1 MHAMST
7 KRTEEELDKPTQDLF
22 LLGSLLLLI
31 LAHPFL
37 DGPLWGR
44 AALGMLTF
52 VPLLIALVRM
62 SQKKHLVW
70 PFAALLIAAFAC
82 AIAAYISGD
91 RVLTAIQFA
100 LVTIAFG
107 VSVAGLFSYL
117 QAGTATRI
125 TAGHLYTAGSIYLLL
140 VLLFFALYSCIVAI
154 HPDAFEKTSGGTTGS
169 AIDLLYF
176 SMVTLTTVGYGDIVP
191 VRPIARMLAG
201 LEATTGVLYVAITVS
216 LLVSG
221 YKGRARS

>member
-1 MHAMST
+1 MMQGTDSNS
-7 KRTEEELDKPTQDLF
+7 DKPAQDLF
-22 LLGSLLLLI
+22 LLGSILLLI

-37 DGPLWGR
+37 DGRLWGR
-44 AALGMLTF
+44 GVLAVLTF
-52 VPLLIALVRM
+52 VPLVIALVRM

-70 PFAALLIAAFAC
+70 PFAALLIAAVAC

-100 LVTIAFG
+100 LVTIAFA

-117 QAGTATRI
+117 QAGTASRI

-140 VLLFFALYSCIVAI
+140 VLLFFALYSCIAAI
-154 HPDAFEKTSGGTTGS
+154 YPDAFEKTSGGTTGTTGNS
-169 AIDLLYF
+169 IDLLYF
-176 SMVTLTTVGYGDIVP
+176 SMCTLTTVGYGDIVP
-191 VRPIARMLAG
+191 VRPLARMLAG

>member
-1 MHAMST
+1 MMQST
-7 KRTEEELDKPTQDLF
+7 DSTADKPAQDLF

-31 LAHPFL
+31 LAHPLL
-37 DGPLWGR
+37 DGVFWGQ
-44 AALGMLTF
+44 AVLGLMTF
-52 VPLLIALVRM
+52 VPLVIALVRM

-82 AIAAYISGD
+82 AIAAHISGD

-100 LVTIAFG
+100 LAAIAFA

-140 VLLFFALYSCIVAI
+140 VVLFFTLYSCLVAI
-154 HPDAFEKTSGGTTGS
+154 HPDAFEKTSGGTTGN

-176 SMVTLTTVGYGDIVP
+176 SMCTLTTVGYGDIVP
-191 VRPIARMLAG
+191 VRPVARTLAG
-201 LEATTGVLYVAITVS
+201 LEATTGVLYIAITVS

-221 YKGRARS
+221 YKARARP